1 MTEIRAR
8 RRALALGLV
17 VGLVPAIG
25 LGAAPSG
32 AAPSADAVAAVK
44 KALDGAL
51 AIARSGASRNEQL
64 ASLQAAA
71 RDFLDTRAMG
81 RRAVGDVL
89 AAQPPA
95 QQDEYLALFDQLMT
109 RAYLQKLLLFRDPHF
124 GYGEPRR
131 ADDALIVPTT
141 IATAKDEYHVEYE
154 MRQRDGRWVATDV
167 IVEGISLTDN
177 YKAQFANLLRDRSF
191 AELLDL
197 MRNKTRP
204 ASG

>member
-1 MTEIRAR
+1 MTETRAR
-8 RRALALGLV
+8 CRALVVGLV
-17 VGLVPAIG
+17 VGLVPAVG
-25 LGAAPSG
+25 LGAATSS
-32 AAPSADAVAAVK
+32 ATSSADAVAAVK
-44 KALDGAL
+44 KSLDAAL
-51 AIARSGASRNEQL
+51 AIARSGGTRNDQL
-64 ASLQAAA
+64 AALQAAA
-71 RDFLDTRAMG
+71 GEFLDTRAMG

-89 AAQPPA
+89 AAQPSA
-95 QQDEYLALFDQLMT
+95 QQEEYLTLFDQLMV
-109 RAYLQKLLLFRDPHF
+109 RAYLQKLLLFRDPRF

-154 MRQRDGRWVATDV
+154 MRERDGRWVATDV

-197 MRNKTRP
+197 MRTKTRP